1 MMWNQNKSDDQS
13 TPQPTPPQPDAGAD
27 AGADESQLVEQA
39 RFDPQAF
46 GELYERYKERI
57 QSYIAR
63 RVGNQ
68 EDSED
73 LTANTFANAYAKL
86 DSYEDRGLPFAA
98 WLYRIAHNLVANWH
112 RDNQKRRALP
122 LDNAWSQLD
131 RLIEEGDT
139 PQETVER
146 EEAESALWDAIGR
159 LPEDRRQLVVY
170 KLQSRLSNLEIGKTM
185 QKSESA
191 IKSLYFRTLAALKED
206 LQSKGWGKGN
216 GE

>member
-1 MMWNQNKSDDQS
+1 MWNQNKPAE
-13 TPQPTPPQPDAGAD
+13 TQPTPPA
-27 AGADESQLVEQA
+27 ADESQLVERA

-57 QSYIAR
+57 QAYIDR
-63 RVGNQ
+63 RVGNEQ
-68 EDSED
+68 DSED

-86 DSYEDRGLPFAA
+86 DSYEDRGLPFAS

-122 LDNAWSQLD
+122 LEHSWSLLD
-131 RLIEEGDT
+131 RLSELEDES
-139 PQETVER
+139 PQEAVER
-146 EEAESALWDAIGR
+146 AEAEDALWDAIAR
-159 LPEDRRQLVVY
+159 LPEERRQLVVY
-170 KLQSRLSNLEIGKTM
+170 KLQSKLSNLEIGKTM

-191 IKSLYFRTLAALKED
+191 IKSLYFRTLAALRED
-206 LQSKGWGKGN
+206 LQSKGWGKGS